1 MVCFKAISK
10 EKHTCCI
17 CQETCNPAIK
27 CRFCVQ
33 GIICSECAI
42 SSCEHGI
49 NNKCPCCRREKENGQ
64 DWKEHLIKSTKI
76 CPIGQ
81 PKVKTIEIV
90 VTDPDTEKD
99 PCECCDDIDNTIR
112 QVCLTYQLVTSVLG
126 FILILWGIGM
136 LTVLMF
142 GNGLVTSGSP
152 LLIVFVP
159 FGIGVTEII
168 LLKCCCCPN
177 FDVQDTFCHNY

>member
-1 MVCFKAISK
+1 MVCFKAINQKK
-10 EKHTCCI
+10 EVCCI
-17 CQETCNPAIK
+17 CQDTCKPAIK

-49 NNKCPCCRREKENGQ
+49 NKKCPCCRREKENGE

-76 CPIGQ
+76 CPIGK
-81 PKVKTIEIV
+81 PKTKKIEIV
-90 VTDPDTEKD
+90 VVDNGEEEEPDVS
-99 PCECCDDIDNTIR
+99 CDYTMRKI
-112 QVCLTYQLVTSVLG
+112 CLTYQLVTSVVGL
-126 FILILWGIGM
+126 ILILWGIGF
-136 LTVLMF
+136 LTTLMF

-152 LLIVFVP
+152 LLIVFAP

-177 FDVQDTFCHNY
+177 FDVQETFCPNY

>member
-1 MVCFKAISK
+1 MVCFKAINQK
-10 EKHTCCI
+10 KAICCI
-17 CQETCNPAIK
+17 CQDACKPAIK

-49 NNKCPCCRREKENGQ
+49 NNKCPCCRREKENGE
-64 DWKEHLIKSTKI
+64 DWKQHLIKSTKI
-76 CPIGQ
+76 CPIGK
-81 PKVKTIEIV
+81 PKEKTIEIV
-90 VTDPDTEKD
+90 VTDSEK
-99 PCECCDDIDNTIR
+99 EEEEVCCDNIDNTMRKI
-112 QVCLTYQLVTSVLG
+112 CLTYQLVTSVVGL
-126 FILILWGIGM
+126 ILILWGIGF
-136 LTVLMF
+136 LTTLMF

>member
-1 MVCFKAISK
+1 MKYLLGYKPYSIHKLNMVCFKAISK

-17 CQETCNPAIK
+17 CQEECNPAIK

-49 NNKCPCCRREKENGQ
+49 NKKCPCCRREKENGE

-81 PKVKTIEIV
+81 PKIKTIEIV
-90 VTDPDTEKD
+90 VTDQDTEKD
-99 PCECCDDIDNTIR
+99 
-112 QVCLTYQLVTSVLG
+112 S
-126 FILILWGIGM
+126 LILWGIGM
-136 LTVLMF
+136 LTALMF